1 MKYSGQQKASRV
13 ATFFR
18 HHHAELDEK
27 SIRTVY
33 RFIDR
38 PYVREYVAIRRATYH
53 KLREKLA
60 AEKDA
65 DAKRV
70 LEQQIKAEL
79 DQVNNEWLFRGVR
92 RLAKGSLQFL
102 ACYFTW
108 ETNPFSNGQG
118 ISENRITEAS
128 HGPILRFFVKK
139 DDSKKFKDQ
148 DTRKIRLLLW
158 PRNGCKSTIDVVDA
172 AQWILNFPEVRILY
186 YTGDDD
192 LAVKFVTETKGHF
205 VVRATQTLMNLFFPE
220 FCVEESKLGNQFE
233 FNCPVW
239 ADKIQLRG
247 EPTVLA
253 ASWASGVGGRH
264 FDIIKADDAV
274 YERNSE
280 STDLCLKV
288 AKKIGLTV
296 RPGKTLMHKG
306 YLDIVGT
313 RYHED
318 DYYGKLIEKNIV
330 GDVKTT
336 DGVLLEQRP
345 WVLTENSQPNAT
357 AHLILIAKGIQIK
370 SERVAQ
376 LEKEGKPVTYIEA
389 GKEGC
394 HLLLPDIMSY
404 SHLMGEYSD
413 NEETF
418 ESQINQNPR
427 AQGSI
432 TFDRPLLLRNT
443 VRFEE
448 LPYSGPI
455 SQTWDF
461 AGPFNKEKRGDRD
474 YCAASNAI
482 WDTKGT
488 CFITEIIR
496 NRYKPSDLAKAVV
509 DLARKYYPFVIGIED
524 VGGAQFLYPEIKR
537 EAQKTGIMQV
547 IDVCNRID
555 WIPQDNQKGAKKLR
569 MAALHPWFTDGRLKL
584 AHFLLNGQI
593 GVVYDEFERCLH
605 GKGHDDIP
613 DVISRQVRYAPRVG
627 QMAMKGT
634 AGVASNNP
642 LFGMSKD
649 QIAWNIL
656 YEGADGFGRIGF
668 GPQPEPII
676 SPEPDPELTAQP
688 MTTGIINPLGGG
700 W

>member
-1 MKYSGQQKASRV
+1 MNIGDIATKFGGFENIPNETLYTFLCEEETRAALAKLVKPYKDLVQQASDAKDKEQKEFLFKA
-13 ATFFR
+13 
-18 HHHAELDEK
+18 
-27 SIRTVY
+27 
-33 RFIDR
+33 
-38 PYVREYVAIRRATYH
+38 
-53 KLREKLA
+53 A
-60 AEKDA
+60 AEKLEEFKKHPFTTSVR
-65 DAKRV
+65 KRSKSD
-70 LEQQIKAEL
+70 LP
-79 DQVNNEWLFRGVR
+79 W
-92 RLAKGSLQFL
+92 L

-108 ETNPFSNGQG
+108 ETNPFSNGQD

-128 HGPILRFFVKK
+128 HGPILNFFVKK

-148 DTRKIRLLLW
+148 DARKIRLLLW

-205 VVRATQTLMNLFFPE
+205 IVNKSRPTLMNLFFPE
-220 FCVEESKLGNQFE
+220 FCVEEAKMGNQFE
-233 FNCPVW
+233 FTCPVF
-239 ADKIQLRG
+239 ADKNLLRG
-247 EPTVLA
+247 ESTVLA
-253 ASWASGVGGRH
+253 SSVMAGVGGRH
-264 FDIIKADDAV
+264 FDVIKADDAV

-318 DYYGKLIEKNIV
+318 DYYGQLIEKNLV

-336 DGVLLEQRP
+336 DGISLEQRP
-345 WVLTENSQPNAT
+345 WVLTENGQPNAT

-370 SERVAQ
+370 QERVVQ

-389 GKEGC
+389 GKDGC
-394 HLLLPDIMSY
+394 HLLLPEVMSY
-404 SHLMGEYSD
+404 SFLMGEYSD

-448 LPYSGPI
+448 LPFSGPT

-461 AGPFNKEKRGDRD
+461 AGPFNKQKKGDRD
-474 YCAASNAI
+474 FCTASNAI
-482 WDTKGT
+482 WDNKGN
-488 CFITEIIR
+488 CYINEVIR
-496 NRYKPSDLAKAVV
+496 NRYKPADLAKAVV
-509 DLARKYYPFVIGIED
+509 DFARKYHPFVIGIENA
-524 VGGAQFLYPEIKR
+524 GMAQFLEMEIKR
-537 EAQKTGIMQV
+537 EAAKTGVMQV

-555 WIPQDNQKGAKKLR
+555 WITPSNVKGAKQLR
-569 MAALHPWFTDGRLKL
+569 IAALHPWFVDGRLKL

-613 DVISRQVRYAPRVG
+613 DVISYQPRYAPRVN
-627 QMAMKGT
+627 QMTTKE
-634 AGVASNNP
+634 AGNP
-642 LFGMSKD
+642 LFGMPKD
-649 QIAWNIL
+649 TAMWNLL
-656 YEGADGFGRIGF
+656 YEEGTDAFGRIGY
-668 GPQPEPII
+668 GPPPEPII
-676 SPEPDPELTAQP
+676 APEPDPELEARP
-688 MTTGIINPLGGG
+688 MTQGVINPLGGG

>member
-1 MKYSGQQKASRV
+1 MTTAEFIATYGSADNASNE
-13 ATFFR
+13 A
-18 HHHAELDEK
+18 L
-27 SIRTVY
+27 Y
-33 RFIDR
+33 RFLCEDEARALLVKYVKPYKDR
-38 PYVREYVAIRRATYH
+38 VQEAADA
-53 KLREKLA
+53 KDKEQKEFLLKSA
-60 AEKDA
+60 AEKLEDFKKHPFIA
-65 DAKRV
+65 AVRKRCKSD
-70 LEQQIKAEL
+70 LP
-79 DQVNNEWLFRGVR
+79 WLAG
-92 RLAKGSLQFL
+92 
-102 ACYFTW
+102 YFTW
-108 ETNPFSNGQG
+108 ETNPFSNGQD

-128 HGPILRFFVKK
+128 HGPILDFFVKK

-172 AQWILNFPEVRILY
+172 AQWILNFPEIRLLY

-205 VVRATQTLMNLFFPE
+205 VINKTRPTLMNLFFPE
-220 FCVEESKLGNQFE
+220 FCVEESKMGNQFE
-233 FNCPVW
+233 FTCPVW
-239 ADKIQLRG
+239 ADKCLLRG
-247 EPTVLA
+247 ESTILA
-253 ASWASGVGGRH
+253 SSVMSGVGGRH
-264 FDIIKADDAV
+264 FDVIKADDAV

-318 DYYGKLIEKNIV
+318 DYYGQLIEKNIV

-336 DGVLLEQRP
+336 DGVSLEQRP
-345 WVLTENSQPNAT
+345 WVLTENAQPNAT

-370 SERVAQ
+370 SERVTQ

-389 GKEGC
+389 GKDGC

-537 EAQKTGIMQV
+537 EAQKTGVMQV

-627 QMAMKGT
+627 QMAMKGA
-634 AGVASNNP
+634 AGGASSNP